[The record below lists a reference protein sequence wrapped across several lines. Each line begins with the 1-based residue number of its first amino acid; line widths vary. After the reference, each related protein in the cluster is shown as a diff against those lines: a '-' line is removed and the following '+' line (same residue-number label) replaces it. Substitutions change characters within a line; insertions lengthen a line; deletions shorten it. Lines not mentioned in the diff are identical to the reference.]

1 MISAFVGDS
10 NDIITVLANENA
22 TSHVLAKMQ
31 RIWVNNDA
39 IFCGAKQIGW

>member
-31 RIWVNNDA
+31 RIWVNDDA